1 MALNQTKVFLL
12 ACSYKLAIAFV
23 LTNVCISEV
32 NGQFIPKFNKSRGD
46 TLALFSSMP
55 VVVVINLGQSD
66 PTLVS
71 LRSEEINSYMISKF
85 DDSTYVI
92 NLNRVIGDSK
102 LKLYYKGLPVDIFTC
117 TMKTI
122 ESPKIVLKDMN
133 LEIDKGILTSKT
145 VIDCDLESFYKSKYR
160 VSLHSFN
167 IKATYPNGRSEIM
180 SNNSLQIN
188 GHNLTRLKSLPAE
201 SVIQFDNI
209 RLRTIYNNVIEVRGS
224 SDNYTI
230 KG

>member
-12 ACSYKLAIAFV
+12 ACSYKLVIALL
-23 LTNVCISEV
+23 LTISCISEG
-32 NGQFIPKFNKSRGD
+32 NGQLIPKFDKSRGD

-92 NLNRVIGDSK
+92 NLNRVIGESK

-117 TMKTI
+117 SMKSI
-122 ESPKIVLKDMN
+122 ESPKIKLKDMN
-133 LEIDKGILTSKT
+133 FEIDKGILTSKT
-145 VIDCDLESFYKSKYR
+145 VVDCDLESSYKSRYR

-167 IKATYPNGRSEIM
+167 IKVSYPNGRSEIM

-188 GHNLTRLKSLPAE
+188 GHNLTRLKSLPPE

-209 RLRTIYNNVIEVRGS
+209 RLRTIYNNVIEVRGT